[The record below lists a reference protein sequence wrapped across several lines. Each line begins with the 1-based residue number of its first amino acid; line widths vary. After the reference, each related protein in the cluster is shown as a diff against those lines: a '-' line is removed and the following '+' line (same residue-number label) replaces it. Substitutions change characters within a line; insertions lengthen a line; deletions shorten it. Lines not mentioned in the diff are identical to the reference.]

1 MNKLINELS
10 KLDLNKIPTRYLL
23 SLLRRT
29 QKEQYLQ
36 WDDWYD
42 CYIDK
47 KLYDKL
53 DEWEIKIRNVL
64 KTKEHIVTSKIER
77 KKIRQL
83 AAKRKS

>member
-1 MNKLINELS
+1 MNKLQIELS
-10 KLDLNKIPTRYLL
+10 KLDLNKIPTKYLI

-47 KLYDKL
+47 ELYDFFG
-53 DEWEIKIRNVL
+53 DCEIKIKNVL
-64 KTKEHIVTSKIER
+64 KTREHIITSKIER

-83 AAKRKS
+83 AARTKR

>member
-1 MNKLINELS
+1 MNKLSIELS
-10 KLDLNKIPTRYLL
+10 KIDLNKIPTKYLL

-47 KLYDKL
+47 ELYDLFCDYETK
-53 DEWEIKIRNVL
+53 IKNVL
-64 KTKEHIVTSKIER
+64 KTREHIITSKIER

-83 AAKRKS
+83 AAKRKV